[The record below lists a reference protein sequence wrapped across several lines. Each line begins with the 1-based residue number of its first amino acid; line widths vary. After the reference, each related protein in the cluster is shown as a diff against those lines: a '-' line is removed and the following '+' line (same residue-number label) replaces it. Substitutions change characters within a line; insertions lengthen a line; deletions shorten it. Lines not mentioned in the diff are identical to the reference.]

1 MAMKF
6 GDSPFIKYLGRYATR
21 KRPEKFRDFRRV
33 LGHTIT
39 PSLCD
44 QCLVSLMM
52 IMNKS
57 VSCRTG
63 PTLHTPHEQTG
74 AFSGALV

>member
-6 GDSPFIKYLGRYATR
+6 GDSPFIKYIGSYATR
-21 KRPEKFRDFRRV
+21 KRPEMFRDFRRV
-33 LGHTIT
+33 LGHTMT

-52 IMNKS
+52 VMNKS
-57 VSCRTG
+57 VLLIHAVKGLLFIPLTN
-63 PTLHTPHEQTG
+63 
-74 AFSGALV
+74 